1 MGGSVSSLDENRC
14 TYIRGKSEA
23 ELKNFS
29 PHYQRQYNVALFNS
43 IRCEIEQERQ
53 PQPQLLHRKQSLE
66 VEQVVYEGEVTQ
78 YAEELKKWKDRYVV
92 VKNDSSIEC
101 FENRDAYQKG
111 QAMKCKLIPTG
122 CKVFT
127 SMTKYSSLV
136 DRNFPDPSGNE
147 KEASQCFL
155 VNHTEYPVYLWHPYR
170 KHCYFCLES
179 AEAQQEFGAFL
190 CDCIRHLDHECLDQS
205 LFEVQAFLEGIQFFR
220 QEKGHYGS
228 WEMLAGDK
236 TLILSNLVMEEL
248 LPTLQSDIL
257 PKMKG
262 RRNEKK
268 KTWFGI
274 VEHAYTIVQEQLG
287 EGLQALEEECKKSS
301 TDLEGRI
308 RSDMDQIISSK
319 DFMAGKLRATII
331 EKIDESYVQNVK
343 PYLASI
349 LEELM
354 GPISSGFSEVRSLFE
369 TEVNEMSKKFQGS
382 SGGEKLKENL
392 APLLNLPLNGIKMQL
407 CYSKVHLL
415 QDQHGEMNNSFK
427 FVNTES
433 LIQRTQ
439 NIMQELMDN
448 AVFTFEQLLSDSLK
462 TDPSKIATSIEKVK
476 QRVLKQYDHDSSTV
490 RKKLFQDALVEI
502 SMPSLQKALAPSCKP
517 ELQKF
522 EQYVFADYT
531 SLIQVENVYE
541 EILLRILLKD
551 VVKVVKEAASLKKH
565 NLFDDQVVYTSD
577 SEGNLTDK
585 IKGKSPMGSQSG
597 SPAKVLPE
605 SSPAEGPESGG
616 KVVSQAATALN
627 IPSPTSD
634 SSLNGKQV
642 CEEQSVSQQAPCAE
656 ILRTTS
662 DSEQNGESVIIES
675 DSTRLQ
681 ETVCAIIAHEE
692 VEEPTTLDHKIDNEA
707 LVGSECQ
714 NRQVVEKQEEGITCS
729 TAPDSLKEIQNLLTV
744 AIVPVDDLSTSQDEG
759 VGKKESLQSKTNAD
773 NHIEECLNLVTEV
786 SPNVAE
792 DLKDEG
798 KEDNVEYLAST
809 LMEHVESEKDASK
822 EIVMATF
829 EHVKS
834 ERDEESK
841 EVLVPTVQDV
851 ECVLDEGPKVFASIS
866 EHVECEKEEE
876 SKEELVPT
884 VEHVEC
890 VLDEGPK
897 VFASIS
903 EHVEREKEE
912 ESKKEMAPTVEHADG
927 EDDESKQVLLSTTEH
942 ATGEKDEEYKEEV
955 TSTVEHVETKTNE
968 ESKEVSILMTDEHVE
983 CDTGNESEEVLPTV
997 QHLETE
1003 TNEELKENLISIVE
1017 NVESTKAEGPKEELA
1032 SAAEH
1037 VESEI
1042 DKGPD
1047 VFITISEQVECEKA
1061 EEPKGEL
1068 TSQIEHVD
1076 CEKED
1081 LTPQVEHVDCEK
1093 EDLTSQ
1099 VEHVDC
1105 EKEDLTSQVE
1115 HVDCEKEEL
1124 TSQVEQVECEK
1135 IEELKE
1141 LISPVEQVECEK
1153 EEASKEELASPVECV
1168 EGEVNEG
1175 PEVFE
1180 SISELVEC
1188 EKEEES
1194 EREDM
1199 PSDVNELLQTCTDHS
1214 ETSNTLSAT
1223 APLLHEQE
1231 ICQTSTTDIEVT
1243 LVSEAGVERHEE
1255 FSQAQVTIDV
1265 DTKPMETAGR
1275 QKSEHAFS
1283 PQNESI
1289 AVQDDL
1295 EEKQPEAQSL

>member
-1 MGGSVSSLDENRC
+1 MFSHSLS
-14 TYIRGKSEA
+14 GKSEA

-53 PQPQLLHRKQSLE
+53 PQPQLLHRKSLE

-605 SSPAEGPESGG
+605 SSPAE
-616 KVVSQAATALN
+616 
-627 IPSPTSD
+627 
-634 SSLNGKQV
+634 
-642 CEEQSVSQQAPCAE
+642 
-656 ILRTTS
+656 
-662 DSEQNGESVIIES
+662 
-675 DSTRLQ
+675 
-681 ETVCAIIAHEE
+681 AHEE

-829 EHVKS
+829 EH
-834 ERDEESK
+834 
-841 EVLVPTVQDV
+841 
-851 ECVLDEGPKVFASIS
+851 
-866 EHVECEKEEE
+866 
-876 SKEELVPT
+876 
-884 VEHVEC
+884 
-890 VLDEGPK
+890 
-897 VFASIS
+897 
-903 EHVEREKEE
+903 
-912 ESKKEMAPTVEHADG
+912 
-927 EDDESKQVLLSTTEH
+927 
-942 ATGEKDEEYKEEV
+942 
-955 TSTVEHVETKTNE
+955 
-968 ESKEVSILMTDEHVE
+968 
-983 CDTGNESEEVLPTV
+983 
-997 QHLETE
+997 
-1003 TNEELKENLISIVE
+1003 
-1017 NVESTKAEGPKEELA
+1017 
-1032 SAAEH
+1032 
-1037 VESEI
+1037 
-1042 DKGPD
+1042 
-1047 VFITISEQVECEKA
+1047 
-1061 EEPKGEL
+1061 
-1068 TSQIEHVD
+1068 
-1076 CEKED
+1076 
-1081 LTPQVEHVDCEK
+1081 
-1093 EDLTSQ
+1093 
-1099 VEHVDC
+1099 
-1105 EKEDLTSQVE
+1105 
-1115 HVDCEKEEL
+1115 
-1124 TSQVEQVECEK
+1124 
-1135 IEELKE
+1135 
-1141 LISPVEQVECEK
+1141 
-1153 EEASKEELASPVECV
+1153 
-1168 EGEVNEG
+1168 
-1175 PEVFE
+1175 
-1180 SISELVEC
+1180 
-1188 EKEEES
+1188 
-1194 EREDM
+1194 
-1199 PSDVNELLQTCTDHS
+1199 
-1214 ETSNTLSAT
+1214 
-1223 APLLHEQE
+1223 
-1231 ICQTSTTDIEVT
+1231 
-1243 LVSEAGVERHEE
+1243 
-1255 FSQAQVTIDV
+1255 
-1265 DTKPMETAGR
+1265 
-1275 QKSEHAFS
+1275 
-1283 PQNESI
+1283 
-1289 AVQDDL
+1289 
-1295 EEKQPEAQSL
+1295 